1 MKVTD
6 RMVTAAI
13 TAYHDEHHTEYPEI
27 RHDMRQA
34 IEAAMQAA
42 WISVDNYLPTL
53 RKEVIVKTVSG
64 RITSDVLRKYDDG
77 SFGFE
82 YHYGDGLHDYT
93 VTHWMPL
100 QEYKGE

>member
-6 RMVTAAI
+6 KMVDAARKVMDK
-13 TAYHDEHHTEYPEI
+13 TYADQDVKA
-27 RHDMRQA
+27 RDV

-42 WISVDNYLPTL
+42 WISVDNYLPPL

-93 VTHWMPL
+93 VTHWIPL
-100 QEYKGE
+100 SEYKGE